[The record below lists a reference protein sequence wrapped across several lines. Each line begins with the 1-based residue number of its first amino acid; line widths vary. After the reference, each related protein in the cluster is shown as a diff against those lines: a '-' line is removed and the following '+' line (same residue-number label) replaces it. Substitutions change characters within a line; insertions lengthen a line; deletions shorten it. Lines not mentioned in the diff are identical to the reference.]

1 MFKDLKLYITH
12 NEFAYGEFQQRK
24 ETQKK
29 SNGNSKA
36 EKYKDWN
43 GKFTG
48 WT

>member
-1 MFKDLKLYITH
+1 MENFSR
-12 NEFAYGEFQQRK
+12 ERK
-24 ETQKK
+24 QKK